1 MFIGGKSMGGRM
13 ATHLGAAHLEGLA
26 GIIVFGYPL
35 HPPGKPAQLR
45 VQHLPSIAVPVLIVQ
60 GERDAFGSPQEL
72 KPAIETMTAQVTL
85 HAVAKGDHSLAV
97 GGRPRDEIL
106 NEVLDVAVS
115 LDSCGVRPRPK
126 MRREELGWDQ
136 SLERAFQEWAGKADV
151 QPGRVLIEFNYICRV
166 WCDGAEIDAVRTGR
180 MSHRAT
186 SRSELP
192 VVGDWVVV
200 RKRPDEERG
209 AIVAVLPR
217 RSWFSRRMAGQ
228 VTDEQVVAANVDV
241 VFTVMALDADFSPR
255 RLERYLLLA
264 RESGASPV
272 VLLTK
277 PDVCDDVPARVA
289 EVTAVT
295 GDAPV
300 HVISPK
306 LDQNLDLV
314 AGYLP
319 AGKTGAL
326 LGSSGVG
333 KSTIINRLVGRDVQK
348 TRDIRTSDSK
358 GRHTTTHRELVFLPN
373 GGFLIDTPGM
383 RELQLWD
390 VNEAVSETFDD
401 IEALA
406 PECRFTDCRHRDEPR
421 CAVKAAVEEGNVSAA
436 RLESYLKLQDEL
448 GYLARQQDE
457 RAQLEE
463 KRRNKIMGKAL
474 KQHLKTKRG

>member
-1 MFIGGKSMGGRM
+1 
-13 ATHLGAAHLEGLA
+13 
-26 GIIVFGYPL
+26 
-35 HPPGKPAQLR
+35 
-45 VQHLPSIAVPVLIVQ
+45 
-60 GERDAFGSPQEL
+60 
-72 KPAIETMTAQVTL
+72 
-85 HAVAKGDHSLAV
+85 
-97 GGRPRDEIL
+97 
-106 NEVLDVAVS
+106 
-115 LDSCGVRPRPK
+115 
-126 MRREELGWDQ
+126 
-136 SLERAFQEWAGKADV
+136 
-151 QPGRVLIEFNYICRV
+151 
-166 WCDGAEIDAVRTGR
+166 
-180 MSHRAT
+180 
-186 SRSELP
+186 
-192 VVGDWVVV
+192 
-200 RKRPDEERG
+200 
-209 AIVAVLPR
+209 
-217 RSWFSRRMAGQ
+217 MAGQ

-241 VFTVMALDADFSPR
+241 VFIVMALDNDFSVR

-277 PDVCDDVPARVA
+277 PDLCDDVPARVA
-289 EVTAVT
+289 DVTVLS
-295 GDAPV
+295 GNAPV

-306 LDQNLDLV
+306 LDQNLDQV
-314 AGYLP
+314 EAYLP

-348 TRDIRTSDSK
+348 TRDIRESDSK

-421 CAVKAAVEEGNVSAA
+421 CAVKAAVEEGTLAAA

-463 KRRNKIMGKAL
+463 KRRSKIMGKAL